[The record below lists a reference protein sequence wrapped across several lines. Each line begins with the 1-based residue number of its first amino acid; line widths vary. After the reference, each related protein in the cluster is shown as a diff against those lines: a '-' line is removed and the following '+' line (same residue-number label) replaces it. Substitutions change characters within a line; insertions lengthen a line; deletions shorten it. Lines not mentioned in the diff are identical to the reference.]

1 MSKKDMNLKQEM
13 SAQQASTNTPQE
25 SNQLKEAIAEKNR
38 SYIAC
43 IKEAF
48 ALFAGNVKRIVTHTW
63 LYALV
68 MAMAT
73 ALVLNLLF
81 RQTLSDEM
89 TPSALYAIA
98 AAAVFQLLTLAA
110 FQASM
115 MRLVNGQR
123 IAWNIKRSLRM
134 VLLGVLIGI
143 ILVVMPNII
152 ATIIYHGPVQV
163 TPDNYLRLAA
173 ILCCWYA
180 VVYILCLPMV
190 HTGMRYFIL
199 PQATFGSVLGKA
211 YLHTWRHWGFI
222 FTTMLLTLLFTTV
235 IGALLSLPWLIT
247 LAAKA
252 CSEYGVAVWGDPA
265 GLPSYFPLLQFVTA
279 TVSTLIYAYI
289 TIFIMFV
296 CLYIHGTINTRDKE
310 REEQKRLSAA

>member
-1 MSKKDMNLKQEM
+1 
-13 SAQQASTNTPQE
+13 
-25 SNQLKEAIAEKNR
+25 
-38 SYIAC
+38 
-43 IKEAF
+43 
-48 ALFAGNVKRIVTHTW
+48 
-63 LYALV
+63 
-68 MAMAT
+68 
-73 ALVLNLLF
+73 
-81 RQTLSDEM
+81 
-89 TPSALYAIA
+89 
-98 AAAVFQLLTLAA
+98 
-110 FQASM
+110 
-115 MRLVNGQR
+115 
-123 IAWNIKRSLRM
+123 
-134 VLLGVLIGI
+134 
-143 ILVVMPNII
+143 
-152 ATIIYHGPVQV
+152 
-163 TPDNYLRLAA
+163 
-173 ILCCWYA
+173 
-180 VVYILCLPMV
+180 MV

-252 CSEYGVAVWGDPA
+252 CSEYGVVVWGDPA

>member
-63 LYALV
+63 LYRLV
-68 MAMAT
+68 RAMAT
-73 ALVLNLLF
+73 AMALNLLF

-98 AAAVFQLLTLAA
+98 AAAVFQLLTLTA

-173 ILCCWYA
+173 
-180 VVYILCLPMV
+180 
-190 HTGMRYFIL
+190 
-199 PQATFGSVLGKA
+199 
-211 YLHTWRHWGFI
+211 
-222 FTTMLLTLLFTTV
+222 LL
-235 IGALLSLPWLIT
+235 
-247 LAAKA
+247 
-252 CSEYGVAVWGDPA
+252 
-265 GLPSYFPLLQFVTA
+265 
-279 TVSTLIYAYI
+279 
-289 TIFIMFV
+289 
-296 CLYIHGTINTRDKE
+296 
-310 REEQKRLSAA
+310 

>member
-1 MSKKDMNLKQEM
+1 MSTKDMNLKQEM

-199 PQATFGSVLGKA
+199 
-211 YLHTWRHWGFI
+211 
-222 FTTMLLTLLFTTV
+222 
-235 IGALLSLPWLIT
+235 
-247 LAAKA
+247 
-252 CSEYGVAVWGDPA
+252 
-265 GLPSYFPLLQFVTA
+265 LQVT
-279 TVSTLIYAYI
+279 
-289 TIFIMFV
+289 
-296 CLYIHGTINTRDKE
+296 
-310 REEQKRLSAA
+310 